1 MMRLQNVVKLYHWST
16 HNYSKHVAS
25 EKLYSDLQ
33 TAIDKFIE
41 IYIVKACTM
50 SRLDML
56 TEKGI
61 AMRINMYNDITFV
74 KELDNYANTMST
86 GFVADIIKG
95 TLELEN
101 VRDDIL
107 GIIQNARYLLTMR

>member
-1 MMRLQNVVKLYHWST
+1 
-16 HNYSKHVAS
+16 
-25 EKLYSDLQ
+25 
-33 TAIDKFIE
+33 
-41 IYIVKACTM
+41 
-50 SRLDML
+50 
-56 TEKGI
+56 
-61 AMRINMYNDITFV
+61 MRINMYNDITFV